1 MFTAKDKE
9 MLGNPYFKVITKNTV
24 MYEVQSRNTGH
35 YWVIFPLQDKKT
47 KYVRLMHKYKTEH
60 DYHEQT
66 TTGSVLDAVL
76 EIICHDDFKLKTRNP
91 IFEQFVQ
98 QYS

>member
-9 MLGNPYFKVITKNTV
+9 MLGNPYFKIIAKSQA
-24 MYEVQSRNTGH
+24 MYEVQSKNTGH
-35 YWVIFPLQDKKT
+35 YWMIVPLADRKT
-47 KYVRLMHKYKTEH
+47 RYVRLLHKYKKEH

-66 TTGSVLDAVL
+66 ITGTVLDAVL
-76 EIICHDDFKLKTRNP
+76 EIICHDDFKLKIKNP
-91 IFEQFVQ
+91 IFEQFVK